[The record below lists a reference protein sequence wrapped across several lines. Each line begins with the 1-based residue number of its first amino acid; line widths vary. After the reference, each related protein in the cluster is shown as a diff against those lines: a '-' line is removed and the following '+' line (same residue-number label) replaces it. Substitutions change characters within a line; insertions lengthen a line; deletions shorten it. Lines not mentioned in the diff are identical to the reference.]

1 MANIVSNL
9 PDWRN
14 GQRCWHW
21 CDWRRVAAHDR
32 DDLIA
37 VHLEPRVEPH
47 DDVVGEHTLGILLG
61 AASLQWQLD
70 LVAQVAFAD
79 DLTGTVTIEVRVGD
93 AVKLFVEFHIHL
105 WVGEGKKRF
114 SDIFAQKTEFKSV
127 ELLLHLHRRRTHPR
141 RNNSAGFGVA

>member
-1 MANIVSNL
+1 MANVVSNL
-9 PDWRN
+9 PDGCNW
-14 GQRCWHW
+14 QWCWHG
-21 CDWRRVAAHDR
+21 CDRRRVATHDR

-37 VHLEPRVEPH
+37 VHLEPRVEAH

-79 DLTGTVTIEVRVGD
+79 DLAGTVTIEVRVGD

-105 WVGEGKKRF
+105 WCEKEKKHF
-114 SDIFAQKTEFKSV
+114 SDILRKKKI
-127 ELLLHLHRRRTHPR
+127 
-141 RNNSAGFGVA
+141 